1 MTDKDQIFNGMKGE
15 FSSHRSEERAEYI
28 LEKVAELYATI
39 KSQQAHI
46 KKLEKAVD
54 ESQTDTID
62 VIKTIKS
69 SALSLFVRNKTKKLS
84 YKRCTRRSWMAR
96 FDW

>member
-1 MTDKDQIFNGMKGE
+1 MEGTENGRCE
-15 FSSHRSEERAEYI
+15 
-28 LEKVAELYATI
+28 
-39 KSQQAHI
+39 
-46 KKLEKAVD
+46 KLEKAVD
-54 ESQTDTID
+54 ESQKDTID

-69 SALSLFVRNKTKKLS
+69 SALSLFVRNKTMKLS